1 MQGVEG
7 GGCEEQE
14 QEYDVFCLHIKAV
27 LGVGLFADE
36 VYLVDAEG
44 AAGCAFEVG
53 AAFAGSEDDGE
64 VVLAVVQLVGVYGL
78 AGAVVEGDVERGPV
92 VGGQGFV
99 FGYLG
104 DGDDL
109 GVVFG
114 QDVGGV
120 EYGASGGALVQDG
133 VDVEAVGASGH
144 GPELVGSRFVE
155 DVEGGAGGV
164 FVPAGEAD
172 GHAVEGQAELCGG
185 ECVAEGV
192 GDVERAE
199 EEVAGG
205 DGHVDACGQ

>member
-1 MQGVEG
+1 MSSYIRCVRG
-7 GGCEEQE
+7 
-14 QEYDVFCLHIKAV
+14 
-27 LGVGLFADE
+27 GLFADE
-36 VYLVDAEG
+36 VYFVDAEG
-44 AAGCAFEVG
+44 AAGGSFEVG
-53 AAFAGSEDDGE
+53 AAFAGGEDDGE
-64 VVLAVVQLVGVYGL
+64 VVLAFAQFVGVDGL
-78 AGAVVEGDVERGPV
+78 AGTVFEGDTETFPFFGWNS
-92 VGGQGFV
+92 FIL
-99 FGYLG
+99 GYLG

-109 GVVFG
+109 FIVFG

-120 EYGASGGALVQDG
+120 EYGAVVGALVQDG

-155 DVEGGAGGV
+155 DVEGFAGGV
-164 FVPAGEAD
+164 FVVAGEAD